1 MKYSVYVTIRYKN
14 FFRKTFED
22 QFKKAEEM
30 GVEIPKYLKPG
41 AVNPLSYAEQ
51 VQKRKML
58 WKKPES
64 AEGDKTKAEGNI
76 TAPSAATSGN
86 CQNKAAPVTAA
97 AGSGANPTSF
107 NKWEATNFGDD
118 AANEKFRRLM
128 GIKVAAKPEEF
139 KVDEA
144 PGKDADKIMSDLQ
157 RNYDVARQ
165 QTHRNRGIGLGFGGG
180 SEFAPQQQHSNFSQP
195 GLDAVSRPS
204 FGINFVKKQ

>member
-1 MKYSVYVTIRYKN
+1 
-14 FFRKTFED
+14 
-22 QFKKAEEM
+22 M

-58 WKKPES
+58 WKKPDS
-64 AEGDKTKAEGNI
+64 ADGDKAKAESNN
-76 TAPSAATSGN
+76 TTQSAATSGN
-86 CQNKAAPVTAA
+86 SQKKAAPDTT
-97 AGSGANPTSF
+97 GGGGGATSF

-118 AANEKFRRLM
+118 VANEKFRRLM

-139 KVDEA
+139 KNEEA
-144 PGKDADKIMSDLQ
+144 PGKDADRIMSDLQ

-180 SEFAPQQQHSNFSQP
+180 GEFAPQQQHSNFSQP
-195 GLDAVSRPS
+195 NLDAVRRQSS
-204 FGINFVKKQ
+204 GINFVKKQ